1 MSDFKVDS
9 IPAGLP
15 VGTILYWAGTDTNNL
30 PSDWMVCN
38 GSYLNRFTYADLYAQ
53 IGTVYGG
60 GNMYPLFALP
70 NLIGMRIRGSSN
82 FSSSH
87 SGQSAGAS
95 NITINTSYLPS
106 HSHGATNWN
115 HNHSYNDAQ
124 KFHDAGG
131 SGNLRYVTSGNAGWV
146 SDSNYHMR
154 WLAAGAGT
162 GNTSNQGSSST
173 FGLNP
178 SFINL
183 YAIIKIS

>member
-1 MSDFKVDS
+1 MNKYKVDELS
-9 IPAGLP
+9 AGLP
-15 VGTILYWAGTDTNNL
+15 VGTILYWAGTDTNDL

-38 GSYLNRFTYADLYAQ
+38 GAYLNSSTYADLYAQ
-53 IGTVYGG
+53 ISTVYGG
-60 GNMYPLFALP
+60 GLGVFALP

-87 SGQSAGAS
+87 SGHSAGAS
-95 NITINTSYLPS
+95 NITINYNYLPS

-131 SGNLRYVTSGNAGWV
+131 SGNLRYVTTGNSGV
-146 SDSNYHMR
+146 SDSNDHMR